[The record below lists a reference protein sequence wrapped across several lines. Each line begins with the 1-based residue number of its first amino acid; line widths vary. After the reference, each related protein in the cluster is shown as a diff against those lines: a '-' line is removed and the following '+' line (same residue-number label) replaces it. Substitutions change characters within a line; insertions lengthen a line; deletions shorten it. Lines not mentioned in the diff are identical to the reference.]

1 MELKHAYRGGLFL
14 CIAVVLLLRSGDD
27 FLPEHK
33 MSNVE
38 KIPGALSLE
47 LWKGIAPFQQ
57 KPCSWWT
64 HTPRP
69 RLESHETNGYIIVE
83 CSGGLN
89 QMRRDL
95 CKGVGIARLLNAT
108 LLLPKFKA
116 AQYWN
121 DTSEFAD
128 IFDVNYFVESLHD
141 WVDILFYAR
150 VSFNIN
156 YLEFKMLIFLG
167 RNLKEFL
174 VDRVEIL
181 DYIVEVPEKIKT

>member
-1 MELKHAYRGGLFL
+1 MELKHAYQGGLFF
-14 CIAVVLLLRSGDD
+14 CIAVVLLLLRSGND

-33 MSNVE
+33 MSDVVKN
-38 KIPGALSLE
+38 PRALSLE
-47 LWKGIAPFQQ
+47 LWKGIAPLRR

-121 DTSEFAD
+121 DTSNFAD
-128 IFDVNYFVESLHD
+128 IFDMDYFVESLHD
-141 WVDILFYAR
+141 WVNLLFYTR
-150 VSFNIN
+150 VSSNIN
-156 YLEFKMLIFLG
+156 HWEFKMFFFWG
-167 RNLKEFL
+167 EFSRNFWW
-174 VDRVEIL
+174 
-181 DYIVEVPEKIKT
+181 TG

>member
-1 MELKHAYRGGLFL
+1 MELKHACQGGLFL
-14 CIAVVLLLRSGDD
+14 CIAVVLLLRSRDD

-38 KIPGALSLE
+38 KNPRALSLE
-47 LWKGIAPFQQ
+47 LWKGIASFRR

-121 DTSEFAD
+121 DTGDFAD

-141 WVDILFYAR
+141 WVNMLFYAQ

-156 YLEFKMLIFLG
+156 YLEFKM
-167 RNLKEFL
+167 
-174 VDRVEIL
+174 
-181 DYIVEVPEKIKT
+181 